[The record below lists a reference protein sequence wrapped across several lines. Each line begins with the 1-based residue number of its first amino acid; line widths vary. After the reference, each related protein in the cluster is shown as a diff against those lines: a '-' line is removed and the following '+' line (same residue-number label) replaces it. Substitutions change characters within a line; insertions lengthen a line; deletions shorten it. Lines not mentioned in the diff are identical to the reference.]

1 MSSSTKL
8 VRPVIDLCLF
18 FYLFQFFYIQNFFIF
33 IYLFLSS
40 IHISHKCSNQTSEGG
55 GVDLADVA
63 VRKLD
68 KLNNYKLGIIDHKD
82 KYKYKHWS
90 KYTYIPAE
98 NKYESNCN
106 KYLGIFLHLS
116 ECIHLAFQLIF
127 PFLSCLLLIAQQV
140 VSCSG
145 KIFLVV
151 RYYHCYNWWRF
162 STIGSTKGDVNITRL
177 SLFGRPPLNQ
187 GIISQ
192 PLPEPVSIIIIII
205 NNIFNI
211 II

>member
-1 MSSSTKL
+1 M
-8 VRPVIDLCLF
+8 
-18 FYLFQFFYIQNFFIF
+18 
-33 IYLFLSS
+33 
-40 IHISHKCSNQTSEGG
+40 
-55 GVDLADVA
+55 
-63 VRKLD
+63 
-68 KLNNYKLGIIDHKD
+68 GIIDHKD

-127 PFLSCLLLIAQQV
+127 PFLSCLLLIAQQTQRV

-162 STIGSTKGDVNITRL
+162 STIGSTKGDVNIARL
-177 SLFGRPPLNQ
+177 LLFGRPPLNQ
-187 GIISQ
+187 VITYQ
-192 PLPEPVSIIIIII
+192 PLPCQSLSLLSLSL
-205 NNIFNI
+205 
-211 II
+211 